1 MQTVSENAKG
11 RVQHSIRTRPV
22 KIAGASLVRVT
33 RAEHGREPRRFHL
46 AASALARFFKMP
58 VVAHFFERAFAVEL
72 LFEPPQRFINGL
84 AFFQSNFGQSFLTPL
99 YAIGLFGLW
108 LKGC

>member
-1 MQTVSENAKG
+1 
-11 RVQHSIRTRPV
+11 
-22 KIAGASLVRVT
+22 
-33 RAEHGREPRRFHL
+33 
-46 AASALARFFKMP
+46 MP